1 MHVALMRNRLR
12 DLEIKSGKTN
22 KRLMFDQSPHFPCF
36 QGLAGVSF
44 EPKEVTRANFETSE
58 RQLAHKH

>member
-1 MHVALMRNRLR
+1 
-12 DLEIKSGKTN
+12 
-22 KRLMFDQSPHFPCF
+22 MFDQSPHFPCF